1 MDHLPANLIPAGADT
16 LYVELLMLPDPGAF
30 AKEATLIVP
39 LRYHRLPRT
48 PLQLL
53 HRPRGGGEFVD
64 TGILGRA
71 STDGLLAVF
80 TGVTVSGTYVAVAAD
95 EETCPVLGDFDENCT
110 VDLAD
115 YAALAGCL
123 NSPGVPASAE
133 CVGAFD
139 RDADLDVDLF
149 DFAAFSE
156 VFQGQ

>member
-1 MDHLPANLIPAGADT
+1 
-16 LYVELLMLPDPGAF
+16 MLPDPGAF
-30 AKEATLIVP
+30 AKEATLMTP
-39 LRYHRLPRT
+39 LRYHQLPLT
-48 PLQLL
+48 PLRLL
-53 HRPRGGGEFVD
+53 HRPRGGDDFVD

-80 TGVTVSGTYVAVAAD
+80 PGVTVSGTYVAVAVD
-95 EETCPVLGDFDENCT
+95 EEPCPVLGDFDENCR

-123 NSPGVPASAE
+123 TSPGVPASQE

-149 DFAAFSE
+149 DCAAFSE